1 MDERD
6 AGALMLAAHTRG
18 EHAQTYDPNQLVRD
32 VADLLRAHGLN
43 PDATGYMG
51 MATGAAGKLLR
62 AYGIVPAGDYTSIDR
77 LNAPDPETR

>member
-6 AGALMLAAHTRG
+6 ISALYLAAHSRG
-18 EHAQTYDPNQLVRD
+18 EQVQAYDANVLVRE
-32 VADLLRAHGLN
+32 VADLLRERGLA

-62 AYGIVPAGDYTSIDR
+62 AFGIVPAMDYRALDR